1 MFSFVFVFCIFYN
14 LIENNRSV
22 LWLFGL
28 GEKMKSSVERRAD
41 ILTLL
46 QQTNSQRVE
55 ALAQHFGVSTV
66 TIRSDL
72 NNLEEQGF
80 ITRSHGFAVL
90 NSRLITELSIADK
103 GTHCPELKQKIGKM
117 AASLLSNGE
126 RVILDSGTT
135 TKAIVRYLKDLS
147 LTVLTNGL
155 DIALELVNCPN
166 IEIRMTG
173 GVLRK
178 NAMSF
183 SGVMADNNLRQYRF
197 DKVFLGVDGFDLH
210 KGVTTFNEQEA
221 QLNRLMCEATEQVIV
236 VTDSSKFGQYSDF
249 VICTVNQID
258 VLVTDDKIPRNYQE
272 YLENS
277 GVSVLI
283 V

>member
-1 MFSFVFVFCIFYN
+1 
-14 LIENNRSV
+14 
-22 LWLFGL
+22 
-28 GEKMKSSVERRAD
+28 MKSSVERRSD

-55 ALAQHFGVSTV
+55 VLAQHFGVSSV

-72 NNLEEQGF
+72 NALEQQGY

-90 NSRLITELSIADK
+90 KSRLINELSIADK
-103 GTHCPELKQKIGKM
+103 CNHYPELKQRIGKM
-117 AASLLSNGE
+117 AATLLKNGD

-135 TKAIVRYLKDLS
+135 TKAIVSHLQHLS

-155 DIALELVNCPN
+155 DVAMELTNCPN
-166 IEIRMTG
+166 VEVRMTG

-183 SGVMADNNLRQYRF
+183 SGVMADNNLRYNRF

-221 QLNRLMCEATEQVIV
+221 HLNRLMCDAADQVIV

-249 VICTVNQID
+249 VICQANQID
-258 VLVTDDKIPRNYQE
+258 VLVTDDQLPRNYQE
-272 YLENS
+272 YLENA
-277 GVSVLI
+277 GVAVLI
-283 V
+283 A

>member
-1 MFSFVFVFCIFYN
+1 
-14 LIENNRSV
+14 
-22 LWLFGL
+22 
-28 GEKMKSSVERRAD
+28 MKSSVERRSE
-41 ILTLL
+41 ILALL
-46 QQTNSQRVE
+46 QQTNSQKVE
-55 ALAQHFGVSTV
+55 ALAQHFGVSSV

-72 NNLEEQGF
+72 NALEQQGF

-90 NSRLITELSIADK
+90 KSRLIAELSIADK
-103 GTHCPELKQKIGKM
+103 RTHYPELKQRIGKA
-117 AASLLSNGE
+117 AASLLQNGDK
-126 RVILDSGTT
+126 VIFDSGTT
-135 TKAIVRYLKDLS
+135 TKAIVSHLDDLT

-155 DIALELVNCPN
+155 DLAMELVAYPN

-183 SGVMADNNLRQYRF
+183 SGIMADNNLRQYRF

-210 KGVTTFNEQEA
+210 KGITTFNEQEA
-221 QLNRLMCEATEQVIV
+221 QLNRLMCEAADQVIV

-249 VICTVNQID
+249 VICAVNQID
-258 VLVTDDKIPRNYQE
+258 VLVTDDQLPRNYHE

-277 GVSVLI
+277 GVKVLI
-283 V
+283 A

>member
-1 MFSFVFVFCIFYN
+1 
-14 LIENNRSV
+14 
-22 LWLFGL
+22 
-28 GEKMKSSVERRAD
+28 MKSSVERRAD
-41 ILTLL
+41 ILALL

-72 NNLEEQGF
+72 NNLEEQGY

-103 GTHCPELKQKIGKM
+103 GNHCPELKQQIGKM

-155 DIALELVNCPN
+155 DIAFELVNCPN
-166 IEIRMTG
+166 VEIRMTG

-210 KGVTTFNEQEA
+210 KGITTFNEQEA
-221 QLNRLMCEATEQVIV
+221 HLNRLMCEASDQIIV

-249 VICTVNQID
+249 VICPANQID
-258 VLVTDDKIPRNYQE
+258 VLVTDDKLPKNYQE